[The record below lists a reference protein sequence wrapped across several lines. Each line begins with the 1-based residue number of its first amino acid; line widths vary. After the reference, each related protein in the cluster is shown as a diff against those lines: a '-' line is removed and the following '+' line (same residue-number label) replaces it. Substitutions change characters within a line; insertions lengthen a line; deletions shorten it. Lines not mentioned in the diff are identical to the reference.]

1 MDRGK
6 LMRHV
11 SRLDLE
17 TTYNTRELGGIPLG
31 DKKQVKWNKVLRSDD
46 ISNLSPADIHQ
57 LKEYGITTVIDLR
70 SEEERQKTGY
80 ILSDNEEFKKHYIS
94 LMITE
99 NVENVMNIMES
110 ETDLSLIDFYCHLLE
125 NGMSAFKEIF
135 SVFADQQKTGVLF
148 HCAGGKDRT
157 GVVAAL
163 LLNLL
168 GAKDGDII
176 ANYEVTFSYL
186 FSDATFETSQIPQQ
200 FANSDR
206 ENMVAFL
213 KQLKKDYGNAH
224 NYLLACGLTESQLD
238 KIKELFTTK
247 G

>member
-1 MDRGK
+1 
-6 LMRHV
+6 MRHV

-46 ISNLSPADIHQ
+46 ISNLSPSDIHQ

-70 SEEERQKTGY
+70 TEEEREKTGY
-80 ILSDNEEFKKHYIS
+80 ILSDNEEFEKHYIS

-99 NVENVMNIMES
+99 NVMNIMES
-110 ETDLSLIDFYCHLLE
+110 ETDISLIDFYCHLLE
-125 NGMSAFKEIF
+125 DGKSAFKEIF

-176 ANYEVTFSYL
+176 ANYEVTYSYL
-186 FSDATFETSQIPQQ
+186 FSDIPVETSHIPQQ
-200 FANSDR
+200 LANSDR

-213 KQLKKDYGNAH
+213 KQLKKDYGNSQI
-224 NYLLACGLTESQLD
+224 YLLACGLTEAQLD
-238 KIKELFTTK
+238 KIKELYTTK
-247 G
+247 GMS